1 MAVELRSTVWSRLL
15 KDSNRPM
22 RRAVAEYILGV
33 RFSDA
38 DNARIHFLADRCQ
51 LGTLTPL
58 EKSEYQELVEA
69 GMLLSV

>member
-1 MAVELRSTVWSRLL
+1 
-15 KDSNRPM
+15 M